1 MGRLQS
7 VRESW
12 SEVTQTLKADKNAL
26 KDFLR
31 FSSGMYKLPFHDA
44 ALIYHQNPK
53 ATKVADLKTWNR
65 LGRLVNKGESSIA
78 VFGDG
83 DKCRHYF
90 DISQTNG
97 KREPA
102 VWHLTNEVAE
112 DLTESI
118 NKKYGKSC
126 KTLAETIAA
135 MSVDNIKS
143 YLPDMQRNTEMMK
156 LSDKDITEYQRSVV
170 SATRY
175 MVSARCELDSG
186 MKIRGSLNLNA
197 ADICRDNK
205 DFIRFCDLANKSA
218 KDTLLELEREII
230 KILKLKR
237 EKKHERT
244 ELSPK
249 PDGTDIIGNAVHRR
263 PDRIGTPEKS
273 DRAVGHDVA
282 GVDENGVS
290 VGGDGTHNDVPVA
303 NHSEGNRHNGG
314 APSGGTG
321 QPVQKTEPPSAGV
334 SGNSEVGERTAA
346 LDGEPADGGNLSAS
360 GIKTFP
366 FFIGDTVEV
375 EGRDFQIEKIDAEW
389 GEITLRDLKLVII
402 SRVMKIEDFTALYAP
417 KNETPSLSVSMPEVI
432 INNEPVTVTDL
443 PPLTDE
449 KAIFAILRYDKAL
462 LAKREDIAEFFRNTG
477 DSSARTDFIRNAYD
491 SGEVNFYTRNINGGY
506 EKTESGLKIWENRLD
521 GERAKESVL
530 SWNLVQSLV
539 ADMTEQDIYLDKL
552 KIDMLFTEPV
562 KTEQLTLFGEPEP
575 ALSRE
580 DEIIAEELLN
590 IEHYKK
596 VSIQEFFRD
605 SRSIP
610 DCAKALK
617 NEIGKGIR
625 DGSHPDV
632 NMVMT
637 DGRGM
642 RIVLNEG
649 DDINISWNNAAKRVA
664 ELIDRG
670 AFLPEAGLEV

>member
-205 DFIRFCDLANKSA
+205 DFIDLGS
-218 KDTLLELEREII
+218 
-230 KILKLKR
+230 
-237 EKKHERT
+237 
-244 ELSPK
+244 
-249 PDGTDIIGNAVHRR
+249 
-263 PDRIGTPEKS
+263 
-273 DRAVGHDVA
+273 
-282 GVDENGVS
+282 
-290 VGGDGTHNDVPVA
+290 
-303 NHSEGNRHNGG
+303 
-314 APSGGTG
+314 
-321 QPVQKTEPPSAGV
+321 
-334 SGNSEVGERTAA
+334 
-346 LDGEPADGGNLSAS
+346 NL
-360 GIKTFP
+360 
-366 FFIGDTVEV
+366 
-375 EGRDFQIEKIDAEW
+375 
-389 GEITLRDLKLVII
+389 
-402 SRVMKIEDFTALYAP
+402 
-417 KNETPSLSVSMPEVI
+417 
-432 INNEPVTVTDL
+432 
-443 PPLTDE
+443 
-449 KAIFAILRYDKAL
+449 
-462 LAKREDIAEFFRNTG
+462 
-477 DSSARTDFIRNAYD
+477 
-491 SGEVNFYTRNINGGY
+491 
-506 EKTESGLKIWENRLD
+506 
-521 GERAKESVL
+521 
-530 SWNLVQSLV
+530 
-539 ADMTEQDIYLDKL
+539 
-552 KIDMLFTEPV
+552 
-562 KTEQLTLFGEPEP
+562 
-575 ALSRE
+575 
-580 DEIIAEELLN
+580 
-590 IEHYKK
+590 
-596 VSIQEFFRD
+596 
-605 SRSIP
+605 
-610 DCAKALK
+610 
-617 NEIGKGIR
+617 
-625 DGSHPDV
+625 
-632 NMVMT
+632 
-637 DGRGM
+637 
-642 RIVLNEG
+642 
-649 DDINISWNNAAKRVA
+649 
-664 ELIDRG
+664 
-670 AFLPEAGLEV
+670 